1 MRKIIYSISAI
12 GLMALAA
19 CGGDGNSNNNGTI
32 DISGKTK
39 QEVFMLHSWALTSWI
54 DSGQGEKTE
63 SIETCKKDDT
73 YDFTSTTSFK
83 VTNNTKCDPSDNTE
97 DILSWGMTS
106 ANASSVVIFSQNWD
120 IAKMTGEK
128 ITLTRKYLFNFP
140 SGSTDTMYSTMIF
153 EKK

>member
-12 GLMALAA
+12 GLMALVS
-19 CGGDGNSNNNGTI
+19 CGGDKTNNTNGTI

-63 SIETCKKDDT
+63 SIDACKQDDV
-73 YDFTSTTSFK
+73 YNFTTTTNMQ
-83 VTNNTKCDPSDNTE
+83 VTNNVKCDPSDNSV
-97 DILSWGMTS
+97 DNLPWSMPS
-106 ANASSVVIFSQNWD
+106 ANASSVNIFSMSWN
-120 IAKMTGEK
+120 ITSMTGEK
-128 ITLTRKYLFNFP
+128 ITLLRKYLFNFP

-153 EKK
+153 QKK